1 MILLGIYQFC
11 QILKIK
17 AVKKINFL
25 FLILITLSAI
35 SVSSQNAPITTATT
49 VKSNGPSFIVPIKV
63 ANFNNIGNFRLTLH
77 YDPAIVTATNVAV
90 GPLFVNGNLAL
101 NMTAPGVIVI
111 NWLSTLIGGQ
121 THPDN
126 SVLLN
131 ISFNRIQPGTS
142 ALTWY
147 DNGSSCAW
155 RNGSNVLLNDS
166 PTSTYYINGSI
177 LDHFAPVTI
186 ASSALSCPGSMVSI
200 PVSVS
205 DFYSIGSVSL
215 RMNYNSSVI
224 TYHSTTTN
232 PAYLINVNGS
242 IPGAIVAAGS
252 SMTGTTLPD
261 NTVLFTL
268 NFLYN
273 GGSTELNWYDDG
285 ESCEY
290 ADAQLEVLPDSPQP
304 LYYINGFVGPGN
316 STQWNGNTDTQW
328 AEDDNWS
335 CGIPHSGSN
344 VIIPITPHNP
354 VISSSVVINSLT
366 IDNGASLTLN
376 PEASLTVS
384 STITNNAGNG
394 GLLLKSSATATA
406 SLIHYNTGVSAT
418 VERFIAKYNVIN
430 DFMFHFISSPVVSQ
444 LIQPEF
450 VTSNPNPT
458 YGHDFYAFSEPEN
471 MWINTKADDGSWNN
485 MFENKFLVGKGYLIA
500 YDTDVTK
507 TFTGE
512 LNSFPASSPLEQSCT
527 NTALRGEGW
536 NLLGNPFPSALD
548 WNLLTRGEGID
559 SALYYY
565 NNDAE
570 NYQYFLPLPGLGSG
584 YIGNGSQYI
593 PPMQGFMVHAKSTG
607 TKTVSISNAARTHS
621 GKDTYYKSGQ
631 SVPGSMSLTVS
642 INGKKDETFIHFN
655 NQATTAFDGE
665 YDAYKLKSYSSEVPK
680 IYTKGSDNNELA
692 INGLPELSGD
702 MTIPVYFEAAIEG
715 TYTLTANLEQLQ
727 GTQVLLEDKTENIT
741 RNISQ
746 NPVYTFSASPGE
758 NANRFILKF
767 GSVGIGDIDPDADIK
782 IYTVDKNIV
791 INAPESSKLDITVYN
806 LTGQLML
813 SSKSNGGQITLP
825 AGNLSK
831 GVYLVSVVNN
841 GKVVNRKIVISQ

>member
-1 MILLGIYQFC
+1 MKKVTLLLFILMACYAQM
-11 QILKIK
+11 
-17 AVKKINFL
+17 
-25 FLILITLSAI
+25 
-35 SVSSQNAPITTATT
+35 VSSQNAPITYAGNTSSTGT
-49 VKSNGPSFIVPIKV
+49 SVIVPITV
-63 ANFNNIGNFRLTLH
+63 ENF
-77 YDPAIVTATNVAV
+77 TNVASCNLRLLYNQSIATAISV
-90 GPLFVNGNLAL
+90 TKGPGLPGSMNANVNS
-101 NMTAPGVIVI
+101 PGVITIGWYHSSNVSLPGSAVLFYITFNQASPGISALTWSDNGNSCKYSDINSIVLIDTPTADFYINGSLTFQDFAPQTIAPEIFACPGSSIDVPVMVNDFNTIGAVSLTMNYNPAVLFFSSPADVNPAFPDLEVEGSVPGTVI
-111 NWLSTLIGGQ
+111 IACFPPALTL
-121 THPDN
+121 PDN
-126 SVLLN
+126 SVLFTLHFIYLGGETDLSWIDN
-131 ISFNRIQPGTS
+131 GTS
-142 ALTWY
+142 CEYTGP
-147 DNGSSCAW
+147 NGTPI
-155 RNGSNVLLNDS
+155 LNDS
-166 PTSTYYINGSI
+166 PQST
-177 LDHFAPVTI
+177 
-186 ASSALSCPGSMVSI
+186 
-200 PVSVS
+200 
-205 DFYSIGSVSL
+205 
-215 RMNYNSSVI
+215 
-224 TYHSTTTN
+224 
-232 PAYLINVNGS
+232 
-242 IPGAIVAAGS
+242 
-252 SMTGTTLPD
+252 
-261 NTVLFTL
+261 
-268 NFLYN
+268 
-273 GGSTELNWYDDG
+273 
-285 ESCEY
+285 
-290 ADAQLEVLPDSPQP
+290 
-304 LYYINGFVGPGN
+304 YYINGFVGPGN

-680 IYTKGSDNNELA
+680 IYTKGSDNSELA

-702 MTIPVYFEAAIEG
+702 MTIPVYFEAAIES

-727 GTQVLLEDKTENIT
+727 GTQVILEDKTENIT